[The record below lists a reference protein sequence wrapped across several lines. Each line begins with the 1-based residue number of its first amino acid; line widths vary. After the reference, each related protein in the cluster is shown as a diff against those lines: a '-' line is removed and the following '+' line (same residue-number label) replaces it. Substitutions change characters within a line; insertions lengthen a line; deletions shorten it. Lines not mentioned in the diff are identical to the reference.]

1 MFDSIMQHIL
11 VVDDDPGIR
20 RLVTDYLTE
29 EGFRVTAVG
38 TVGEMRSKIRD
49 QTPNL
54 ILLDLILPDQD
65 GLTVA
70 RELRSRSDVAI
81 IIITGKDEPIDRVVG
96 LELGADDYV
105 TKPFHLREL
114 LARIRSVLRR
124 SNTNVPTDKSAETEG
139 VETHKQRLTSGNVA
153 EFDEWRLDLAGR
165 RLLTSDGQSV
175 ELGSVEFRLMEL
187 FVNRPNEVLDRDTLL
202 QIIYNRE
209 WQPFDRSID
218 VQMARLRK
226 KIESDSKLPEKLKT
240 VRGTGYVFTP
250 KVIWHNV

>member
-1 MFDSIMQHIL
+1 MIDATPQRVL

-20 RLVTDYLTE
+20 EMIQDYLDE
-29 EGFRVTAVG
+29 EGFAVT
-38 TVGEMRSKIRD
+38 TVGSVEGMRVELEREE
-49 QTPNL
+49 PNV
-54 ILLDLILPDQD
+54 ILLDLVLPDED

-81 IIITGKDEPIDRVVG
+81 IIVTGKDEPIDRVVG

-124 SNTNVPTDKSAETEG
+124 SGPSNGGGDSAVVG
-139 VETHKQRLTSGNVA
+139 GGTSQGEARRSGDVA
-153 EFDEWRLDLAGR
+153 EFDGWKLDLSGR
-165 RLLTSDGQSV
+165 RLLKPDGEGL

-202 QIIYNRE
+202 HIIYNRE
-209 WQPFDRSID
+209 WRPFDRSID

-226 KIESDSKLPEKLKT
+226 KIEHDPKVPERLKT

-250 KVIWHNV
+250 KVTWH